1 MANNIDI
8 EKLKSYI
15 NDLEETITPLQKS
28 KSKSKIETGEP
39 EEKPKITRTVT
50 DKKKEQL
57 EKAREI
63 RKANVAM
70 RQKSKKLE
78 NAKLLLEN
86 EISKPA
92 PAPVSNSKPVKSK
105 PQSESE
111 QSDNETSS
119 VESSEPEIV
128 IVKKSKKK
136 KEQKPVKVVKKK
148 KPAKKIVIEESST
161 ESESE
166 KSESDTE
173 SSPEPIKKKDFG
185 KSHKNKRSSVIKV
198 HDHPGPRNSSQPI
211 NYFCD

>member
-1 MANNIDI
+1 MSNNIDI

-28 KSKSKIETGEP
+28 KSKGKTEGVE
-39 EEKPKITRTVT
+39 EVEKPKITRTVT
-50 DKKKEQL
+50 DRKKEQL

-86 EISKPA
+86 EISKPV
-92 PAPVSNSKPVKSK
+92 PAPVSNNKPVKSK

-111 QSDNETSS
+111 QSDVESS
-119 VESSEPEIV
+119 SAESSEPEIV

-136 KEQKPVKVVKKK
+136 KAEKVVKKK
-148 KPAKKIVIEESST
+148 KPAKKIIIEESST

-166 KSESDTE
+166 ESDTE
-173 SSPEPIKKKDFG
+173 SSPEPIQKKKDFG

-198 HDHPGPRNSSQPI
+198 HDHPAPRNSSQPI